1 MANHGTKQV
10 DMGRIHHAS
19 SAWKQEGEAFD
30 SMVRH
35 ASNLGDHSQ
44 KIDRLMLNVLFPS
57 VLAILA
63 GASVAIQQVLNA
75 NLRMA
80 LKSAAWSGF
89 VSYFVGVACM
99 ALLALALRDPIPSL
113 AVAGRIPWWAYS
125 GGLFGAIFIGL
136 AIFLVPQLGAA
147 TFIVLIVTGQMLAS
161 VMCDHFGWLGLAQR
175 SIDLPRLIGI
185 ALLIG
190 GCVLIRR

>member
-1 MANHGTKQV
+1 
-10 DMGRIHHAS
+10 
-19 SAWKQEGEAFD
+19 
-30 SMVRH
+30 MVRH

-80 LKSAAWSGF
+80 LNSAAWSGF

-99 ALLALALRDPIPSL
+99 ALLALALRDPIPSV

-147 TFIVLIVTGQMLAS
+147 TIIVLIVTGQMLAS
-161 VMCDHFGWLGLAQR
+161 VMFDHFGWLGLAQR
-175 SIDLPRLIGI
+175 PIDLPRLIGI